1 MRPMKTSRF
10 CLMCLLTGLLSGV
23 VQTASGFSFSFSSH
37 NSQESGNSP
46 RTTTN
51 RPWGNIGAF
60 KPGLQ
65 TESNV
70 TSDPNGYSY
79 SYSYQT
85 NTNGAENGYYLGA
98 APGTGWPGAM
108 NPAMNPMMPAQQGY
122 APTYNPAAYAGYP
135 GQMPATAATA
145 GQPTVEV
152 EVSETS
158 PFEQQNIVY
167 TVRVVSSD
175 NLKTLNP
182 ILPRIEGAALQKVDG
197 PVATLRT
204 DKRSGSQEIVNTYHF
219 KLTPLRSG
227 EIVIPDISFNGTQA
241 ASNRQ
246 WNMPGMPPATGTGEG
261 FTIASAKPVTLNVQP
276 AEPSVKPWLPLND
289 LKLKAQLS
297 NEQRVKEG
305 TPVTLTLELDAKGA
319 VGDQLPTLENQLVS
333 DDFRVYR
340 ESTTTKNGIS
350 SDGAYLIG
358 SRKETYTLIP
368 LKDGWIRLPQLGVA
382 WWDVDSN
389 TAQIAGQSDQP
400 EVLPGSE
407 GHASAA
413 RNFSSDGYPIY
424 FWFPMLIT
432 LGMILGYWLGAW
444 ARTRPVLKAA
454 MAATVSV
461 LVPVK
466 QQVVASSRAA
476 MQRLNMM
483 KHMRKLRVGMAM
495 FMPLPVKL
503 WMCTRCVEQE
513 ESPGKWC
520 MQFKT
525 SICQHLKIPSQT
537 PLPQIAERLIELNP
551 QAEPAKLRALVQS
564 LDSAIYGARPLDFNA
579 WKNDFRNQLRPRLFS
594 TRRRGSR
601 RVKRELPEL
610 NPHSA

>member
-1 MRPMKTSRF
+1 MHRMTTSRF
-10 CLMCLLTGLLSGV
+10 CIICILTSFLSGIT
-23 VQTASGFSFSFSSH
+23 QTASGFSFSFSSH
-37 NSQESGNSP
+37 SSQNSGNSS
-46 RTTTN
+46 RTTSN

-65 TESNV
+65 AESNV

-85 NTNGAENGYYLGA
+85 NNNGAENGYYLGA
-98 APGTGWPGAM
+98 APGTGWPGTL
-108 NPAMNPMMPAQQGY
+108 NQMMPPQQAYVPAY
-122 APTYNPAAYAGYP
+122 APTAYAGYP
-135 GQMPATAATA
+135 GQLATTTTA
-145 GQPTVEV
+145 GRPSVEV

-197 PVATLRT
+197 PAASLRT
-204 DKRSGSQEIVNTYHF
+204 DKRSGTQEIVNTYHF

-227 EIVIPDISFNGTQA
+227 EIVIPVISFKGTQVS
-241 ASNRQ
+241 SNRQ
-246 WNMPGMPPATGTGEG
+246 WNGMPGMPPTTGAGEA
-261 FTIASAKPVTLNVQP
+261 FTIASTSPVTLSVQP
-276 AEPSVKPWLPLND
+276 AEPTVKPWLPLND

-305 TPVTLTLELDAKGA
+305 TPVTLTLELDAKGT

-358 SRKETYTLIP
+358 SRRETYTLIP

-400 EVLPGSE
+400 EILPGS
-407 GHASAA
+407 GSSAHAA
-413 RNFSSDGYPIY
+413 RAISDGGYPVY
-424 FWFPMLIT
+424 FWFPMLIA

-444 ARTRPVLKAA
+444 ARTRPILKTA
-454 MAATVSV
+454 MAAAVSV
-461 LVPVK
+461 LVPLK
-466 QQVVASSRAA
+466 QRVATSSRVS
-476 MQRLNMM
+476 MQRLNVM
-483 KHMRKLRVGMAM
+483 KYLRKLRIDLAM

-503 WMCTRCVEQE
+503 WMCTRCVEEE

-520 MQFKT
+520 MQFK
-525 SICQHLKIPSQT
+525 SRICQHLKIPSQT

-564 LDSAIYGARPLDFNA
+564 LDSAMYGARALDFNA
-579 WKNDFRNQLRPRLFS
+579 WKSDFRNQLRPRLFS
-594 TRRRGSR
+594 SRRRISR
-601 RVKRELPEL
+601 RAKEELPEL

>member
-1 MRPMKTSRF
+1 MHRMRTSRF
-10 CLMCLLTGLLSGV
+10 CLICLLTSFMSGLT
-23 VQTASGFSFSFSSH
+23 QTASGFSFSFSSNSSQNST
-37 NSQESGNSP
+37 NSQ

-65 TESNV
+65 VENNV

-85 NTNGAENGYYLGA
+85 INNGAENGYYLGG
-98 APGTGWPGAM
+98 APGTGWPGV
-108 NPAMNPMMPAQQGY
+108 MNPMLPPQQAYATGY
-122 APTYNPAAYAGYP
+122 TPSAYAGYP
-135 GQMPATAATA
+135 GQVSANAAA

-152 EVSETS
+152 EVKETS

-197 PVATLRT
+197 PVASLRT
-204 DKRSGSQEIVNTYHF
+204 DNRSGNQEIVNTYHF

-227 EIVIPDISFNGTQA
+227 EIVIPVISFKGTHVS
-241 ASNRQ
+241 SNRQ
-246 WNMPGMPPATGTGEG
+246 WNMPGMPSPTGAGEA
-261 FTIASAKPVTLNVQP
+261 FTVASTKPVTLSVQP
-276 AEPSVKPWLPLND
+276 AEPAVKPWLPLND

-297 NEQRVKEG
+297 NELRVKEG
-305 TPVTLTLELDAKGA
+305 TPVTLTLELDAKGT

-350 SDGAYLIG
+350 SDGGYLIG
-358 SRKETYTLIP
+358 SRTETYTLIP

-400 EVLPGSE
+400 EVLPGS
-407 GHASAA
+407 GSAHASRIAT
-413 RNFSSDGYPIY
+413 DGGYPVY

-461 LVPVK
+461 LVPLK
-466 QQVVASSRAA
+466 QRVAASSHVA
-476 MQRLNMM
+476 MQRLNVM
-483 KHMRKLRVGMAM
+483 KYLRKLRIGFAM

-520 MQFKT
+520 MQFK
-525 SICQHLKIPSQT
+525 SRICQHLKIPSQT

-551 QAEPAKLRALVQS
+551 QAEPAKIRALVQS
-564 LDSAIYGARPLDFNA
+564 LDSAMYGARPLDFNA
-579 WKNDFRNQLRPRLFS
+579 WKSDLRNQLRPRLFS
-594 TRRRGSR
+594 QRRRSSR
-601 RVKRELPEL
+601 RAKAELPEL

>member
-1 MRPMKTSRF
+1 MHRVKNSRF
-10 CLMCLLTGLLSGV
+10 CIICLLTSFLASIT
-23 VQTASGFSFSFSSH
+23 QTASGFSFSFSSSS
-37 NSQESGNSP
+37 SQSSGNPP

-60 KPGLQ
+60 KPGLPV
-65 TESNV
+65 ENSF
-70 TSDPNGYSY
+70 TSEPNGYSY

-85 NTNGAENGYYLGA
+85 SNNGAENGYYLGG
-98 APGTGWPGAM
+98 APGTGWPVMM
-108 NPAMNPMMPAQQGY
+108 NPAMTPMMP
-122 APTYNPAAYAGYP
+122 PLAYASYP
-135 GQMPATAATA
+135 GQMPAATSTS
-145 GQPTVEV
+145 GQPNVEV

-197 PVATLRT
+197 PVASLRT

-227 EIVIPDISFNGTQA
+227 EIVIPVISFKGTQVS
-241 ASNRQ
+241 SNRQ
-246 WNMPGMPPATGTGEG
+246 WNGMPGMPPATGAGEA
-261 FTIASAKPVTLNVQP
+261 FTIAASKPVTLNVQP

-289 LKLKAQLS
+289 LKLKARLS

-305 TPVTLTLELDAKGA
+305 TPVTLTLELDARGT
-319 VGDQLPTLENQLVS
+319 VGDQLPSLENQLVS

-350 SDGAYLIG
+350 SEGAYLIG
-358 SRKETYTLIP
+358 SRTETYTLIP

-382 WWDVDSN
+382 WWNVDSN
-389 TAQIAGQSDQP
+389 TAQIAGQADQP
-400 EVLPGSE
+400 EVIPGS
-407 GHASAA
+407 GKSVNGA
-413 RNFSSDGYPIY
+413 RAVSDSGYPVY

-432 LGMILGYWLGAW
+432 LGMIVGYWLGAW
-444 ARTRPVLKAA
+444 ARTRPILKSA
-454 MAATVSV
+454 MAATVSI
-461 LVPVK
+461 LVTLK
-466 QQVVASSRAA
+466 QRVAASSRVA
-476 MQRLNMM
+476 MQRLNLFRY
-483 KHMRKLRVGMAM
+483 MRKLRLGLAM

-513 ESPGKWC
+513 ESPGQWC
-520 MQFKT
+520 MQFKNR
-525 SICQHLKIPSQT
+525 ICEHLKIPSQT
-537 PLPQIAERLIELNP
+537 PLPLIAEKLIELNP

-579 WKNDFRNQLRPRLFS
+579 WKSDFRNQLRPRLFS
-594 TRRRGSR
+594 HRRRSSR
-601 RVKRELPEL
+601 RPKAELPEL